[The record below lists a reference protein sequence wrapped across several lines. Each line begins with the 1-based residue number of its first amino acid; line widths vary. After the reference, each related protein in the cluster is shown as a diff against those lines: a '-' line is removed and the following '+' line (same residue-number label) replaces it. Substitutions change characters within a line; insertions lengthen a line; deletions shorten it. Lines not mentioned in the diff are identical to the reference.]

1 MAASLDTAAAWNASP
16 LTKFRV
22 PRLRADVVRRP
33 GLLERLVHS
42 VRNYPVTLVCAPGGF
57 GKTTLLAQAA
67 GEIDPGTALAWVTLD
82 EDDNERHRFFGTLLR
97 SVEGL
102 NLAWDVPPADLLVHS
117 AGTESQTRAALAALV
132 NALCTASAP
141 RILWV
146 LDDLHLVDCAE
157 ACALLESLIER
168 LPDHIGLALGTR
180 VEPNLPLARWRAHGE
195 LAEFV
200 PWDLQ
205 FTEAETNQLAS
216 ARLGRT
222 LDPQRVREVW
232 RRMHGWAV
240 GLTVALQAQGRDTGV
255 PAHAISDRHVFEYLA
270 QEILAKLPEHIRV
283 FLLECS
289 VLFELSPEACEAVT
303 GRSDAQQILEL
314 LYRRNLFV
322 TATDDSEPILR
333 FHDLFRE
340 FLESELERCFPERIP
355 DLHERAGHVESSL
368 PRAIAHFVRA
378 ESWPHATRLIALKG
392 EAMLSEGDHVLLEQW
407 LDRIPDEVRRQNPT
421 LSYLRGVCAWLKWD
435 WTRVRRELEP
445 ALERL
450 KSEPDASHA
459 VHAMFLEIDALNS
472 SGERER
478 AHQLLDELEKLPL
491 DCASRAQLA
500 LQRAWCVLPTGD
512 PPLVGRYMT
521 EFLACAEQDPTTICP
536 RVADRAHLL
545 CIGLPR
551 VADAFERFY
560 ALSELVRGQSAA
572 PWQLAALA
580 IGSWGFFWR
589 GRREPLLPML
599 ERGDHLHQQFGSMR
613 LVSERLLQ
621 FRALFYAASGR
632 FEAAQRLTRTLIDGL
647 QTSEAAAHRA
657 VWLRAYRHGYARICW
672 MARDYDAFR
681 DVAPSL
687 LAPRVAN
694 EWPFVQ
700 AAMELVRGQLAL
712 LREDWHTAE
721 IALKASIDTHARYR
735 MPMIYGDPR
744 VTWSYV
750 QLVQGKRTGAWQAF
764 APVLDEVLEE
774 QALGLLLLEPP
785 HIVDALLEIVPSEVR
800 RTAAYES
807 ITARLSRWRPRAEE
821 TGTNAALSP
830 LAVLSDR
837 ELEVLERVASG
848 ASNKH
853 IARDLS
859 LSLHTVKRHIANILD
874 KLDCASRG
882 QAADMYRRAAG

>member
-1 MAASLDTAAAWNASP
+1 MAASIEATAAWNASP

-22 PRLRADVVRRP
+22 PRLRADVIRRP
-33 GLLERLVHS
+33 ALLDRLAYS
-42 VRNYPVTLVCAPGGF
+42 VQHHAVTLVCAPGGF
-57 GKTTLLAQAA
+57 GKTTLLAQYASEA
-67 GEIDPGTALAWVTLD
+67 GRDTALVWATLD

-97 SVEGL
+97 AAESL
-102 NLAWDVPPADLLVHS
+102 SLAWEVAPSDLLVHA
-117 AGTESQTRAALAALV
+117 AGTESQARAAVAALV
-132 NALCTASAP
+132 NALCTATAR
-141 RILWV
+141 RIIWV
-146 LDDLHLVDCAE
+146 LDDLHLVDCVE
-157 ACALLESLIER
+157 ACSLLESLIER
-168 LPDHIGLALGTR
+168 LPDHIGLVLGTR

-216 ARLGRT
+216 ARLGSA
-222 LDPQRVREVW
+222 LDPLEVRTVW

-240 GLTVALQAQGRDTGV
+240 GLTVALQAYRRDADV
-255 PAHAISDRHVFEYLA
+255 PASALSDRHLFSYLA
-270 QEILAKLPEHIRV
+270 QEILADLPEHVRE
-283 FLLECS
+283 FLLHSS
-289 VLFELSPEACEAVT
+289 VLFELSPEACKAVT
-303 GRSDAQQILEL
+303 RRPDAQQMLEL

-322 TATDDSEPILR
+322 TATDDSVPILR

-340 FLESELERCFPERIP
+340 FLEAELERCFPERVRE
-355 DLHERAGHVESSL
+355 LHERAGHVETSL

-378 ESWPHATRLIALKG
+378 ESWTDAMRLIALKG
-392 EAMLSEGDHVLLEQW
+392 EAMLSEGGHALLEQW
-407 LDRIPDEVRRQNPT
+407 LDRIPEEARCQNAA
-421 LSYLRGVCAWLKWD
+421 LCYLRGVCAWLKWD

-450 KSEPDASHA
+450 KAERDTSHA
-459 VHAMFLEIDALNS
+459 IHAMFLEIDALNS

-478 AHQLLDELEKLPL
+478 AARLLDELEALPL
-491 DCASRAQLA
+491 DNASRAQLS

-512 PPLVGRYMT
+512 PPLVARHMI
-521 EFLACAEQDPTTICP
+521 EFLACAERDPATICP
-536 RVADRAHLL
+536 RAADRVHLL
-545 CIGLPR
+545 CIGLPK
-551 VADAFERFY
+551 VAECFERFY
-560 ALSELVRGQSAA
+560 ALSELVRGQSTA

-580 IGSWGFFWR
+580 IGSWSYLWS

-599 ERGDHLHQQFGSMR
+599 ERGDSLHQQFGSMR

-632 FEAAQRLTRTLIDGL
+632 FDAAQRLTRTLIEAL
-647 QTSEAAAHRA
+647 QTTEAAAHRA
-657 VWLRAYRHGYARICW
+657 VWLRAYQHGYARICW
-672 MARDYDAFR
+672 MARDYDTFR
-681 DVAPSL
+681 DLAPSL

-712 LREDWHTAE
+712 LREDWHAAE
-721 IALKASIDTHARYR
+721 QALRASIEMHARYR

-744 VTWSYV
+744 ITLAYS
-750 QLVQGKRTGAWQAF
+750 QLMQRERALARQTF
-764 APVLDEVLEE
+764 APVIEEVLEQ
-774 QALGLLLLEPP
+774 QALGLLLLEPA
-785 HIVDALLEIVPSEVR
+785 HIVDALMDLVPDDVS
-800 RTAAYES
+800 RTASFES
-807 ITARLSRWRPRAEE
+807 MSARLARWRPRTEE

-830 LAVLSDR
+830 LASLSER

-874 KLDCASRG
+874 KLDCTSRG
-882 QAADMYRRAAG
+882 QAADLFRRSGK